1 VLQIIASKS
10 RNGKKLIKFATIIKS
25 PAMTTRRSF
34 LKTTAL
40 VSTGL
45 LIGPDLFA
53 LAKQRQI
60 GTQLYTVRELMA
72 KDPVGT
78 LAKVAKIGFNTV
90 EGATYTG
97 TELFYGMPPKQFKSV
112 LSEYGL
118 EMPSA
123 HYVLGESMPKTKGTL
138 SNDWQKAVDDAAE
151 VGLKYMVCA
160 YLSDSERGTL
170 ENYKSTAVKLNI
182 AGQISKNAGIK
193 LCYHNHNFEF
203 VPQGDQLPYDVLLTH
218 TDPDLVQMEMDI
230 YWVYKAK
237 QDPIALFKKYP
248 GRFPLW
254 HVKDMDN
261 TPEQKF
267 TEVGNGVIPF
277 KEIFTHA
284 KEAGLK
290 YFFNEQDVTPGDPL
304 VSMEKSYKYIK
315 QNLA

>member
-1 VLQIIASKS
+1 
-10 RNGKKLIKFATIIKS
+10 
-25 PAMTTRRSF
+25 MTSRRSF
-34 LKTTAL
+34 LKTAAV

-45 LIGPDLFA
+45 LIAPDLFA
-53 LAKQRQI
+53 AGSRKQI
-60 GTQLYTVRELMA
+60 GTQLYTVRDLMA
-72 KDPVGT
+72 KDPIGT
-78 LAKVAKIGFNTV
+78 LAQVAKIGFKTV

-97 TELFYGMPPKQFKSV
+97 SELFYGMPPAQFKTV
-112 LSEYGL
+112 LSDNGL

-123 HYVLGESMPKTKGTL
+123 HYVLGESMATAKGTL
-138 SNDWQKAVDDAAE
+138 SNDWQKTVDDAAA

-160 YLSDSERGTL
+160 YLFDSERGNL
-170 ENYKSTAVKLNI
+170 DHYQLTAQKLNAAAVI
-182 AGQISKNAGIK
+182 AQRAGIQ

-203 VPQGDQLPYDVLLTH
+203 VEQDGKLPYDILLQS
-218 TDPDLVQMEMDI
+218 TDPDLVKMEMDI

-277 KEIFTHA
+277 KTIFPHA
-284 KEAGLK
+284 KEAGLD
-290 YFFNEQDVTPGDPL
+290 YFFNEQDVCPGDPL
-304 VSMEKSYKYIK
+304 VSMTQSYKYIK
-315 QNLA
+315 ANLV

>member
-1 VLQIIASKS
+1 
-10 RNGKKLIKFATIIKS
+10 
-25 PAMTTRRSF
+25 MTTRRSF
-34 LKTTAL
+34 IKTTAM

-45 LIGPDLFA
+45 LMAPDLFA
-53 LAKQRQI
+53 FAKKRQI
-60 GTQLYTVRELMA
+60 GTQLYTVRDAMA
-72 KDPVGT
+72 KDPLGT
-78 LAKVAKIGFNTV
+78 LTKVAQIGFNTV

-97 TELFYGMPPKQFKSV
+97 TELFYGMPAAQFKNV
-112 LSEYGL
+112 LSDNGL

-123 HYVLGESMPKTKGTL
+123 HYVLGESMAQAKGTL
-138 SNDWQKAVDDAAE
+138 TNDWEKAVDDAAA

-160 YLSDSERGTL
+160 YLFDTERGDL
-170 ENYKSTAVKLNI
+170 DKYKSIAEKLNA
-182 AGQISKNAGIK
+182 AGQIARNRGIQ

-203 VPQGDQLPYDVLLTH
+203 VPQEGKLPYDVLLTS
-218 TDPDLVQMEMDI
+218 TDADLVKMEMDI

-284 KEAGLK
+284 KEAGMK

-304 VSMEKSYKYIK
+304 VSMAQSYKYIK
-315 QNLA
+315 ENLA